1 MQIVSTKICKVSDIG
16 IHNNLFDCTML
27 SWMDESGRAIAAEL
41 AYSPNIITL
50 IIGES
55 GISKAISKSEIVL

>member
-16 IHNNLFDCTML
+16 IHNNLFNCTML

-41 AYSPNIITL
+41 VCSPKIITL